1 MKHKNF
7 NRELP
12 PRDPLEQQPMDLD
25 QHADIVADLKRMAIE
40 AHSLSAF
47 PPHYSNVEDA
57 MPGYNNGSF
66 TTGWC

>member
-1 MKHKNF
+1 
-7 NRELP
+7 
-12 PRDPLEQQPMDLD
+12 MDLD

-40 AHSLSAF
+40 AHSLSVF
-47 PPHYSNVEDA
+47 PRHYSNVEDA

>member
-1 MKHKNF
+1 MKHKN
-7 NRELP
+7 LP

-57 MPGYNNGSF
+57 MPGYNNGNF